1 MSYTPNLD
9 TPAGRVT
16 TNIVVFACAVSAGVH
31 AGLVPE
37 HLRTEPRLGIA
48 FITAVA
54 LLLAVGGTAA
64 VRPWDRRVAAVAAL
78 LLAGLIAAY
87 WATRSTGIPLLAP
100 DAEAVD
106 AIGVIT
112 TLVEAFGLVSAVA
125 LTQSLSRRTRRPILQ
140 EVTR

>member
-1 MSYTPNLD
+1 MFFS
-9 TPAGRVT
+9 GFIGQSVT
-16 TNIVVFACAVSAGVH
+16 NSTGTYVFPSDGKI
-31 AGLVPE
+31 PSDWKMFQ
-37 HLRTEPRLGIA
+37 PRLGIA